1 MVEADGI
8 SVGELD
14 GDSETDSDVRS
25 LGEAVAVD
33 SAECDDVAVPG
44 ADMVRVGATTKFS
57 WGGGEE
63 LDRRPKPRPSPSNV
77 KPTTTFTLARAQNDA
92 GFLATA
98 LPESGKRIETL
109 VNSS

>member
-33 SAECDDVAVPG
+33 SAECDD
-44 ADMVRVGATTKFS
+44 DFFVRISEFHEAQ
-57 WGGGEE
+57 
-63 LDRRPKPRPSPSNV
+63 LDSYWIVTLSMRLPMQAASPHS
-77 KPTTTFTLARAQNDA
+77 
-92 GFLATA
+92 
-98 LPESGKRIETL
+98 
-109 VNSS
+109 